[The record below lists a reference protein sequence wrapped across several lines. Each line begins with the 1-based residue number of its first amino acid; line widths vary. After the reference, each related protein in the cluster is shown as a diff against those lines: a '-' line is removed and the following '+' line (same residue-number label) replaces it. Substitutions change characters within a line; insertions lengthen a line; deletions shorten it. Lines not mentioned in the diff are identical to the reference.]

1 MIIRLNGKWEAERI
15 AGILTSFAADNVEN
29 PGWSRWCMDA
39 AIRIMRQVYAA
50 KGERKRKIC
59 AKSSTNFS

>member
-15 AGILTSFAADNVEN
+15 AGILGLHAITGSE
-29 PGWSRWCMDA
+29 GWDKWCMDA
-39 AIRIMRQVYAA
+39 SIRIMRQVDAA